1 MAAPLSLC
9 SLSLTWT
16 RARVRTAARRLRRA
30 IWGMMPTNKL
40 RYQRMTRLKMYPT
53 AEHTHEAQFRGLNN
67 KAFKAILPGHAVQLE
82 RIRPALESSKGI
94 E

>member
-1 MAAPLSLC
+1 MASTPTTPRAPLS
-9 SLSLTWT
+9 
-16 RARVRTAARRLRRA
+16 
-30 IWGMMPTNKL
+30 PKL
-40 RYQRMTRLKMYPT
+40 NLPPMTISPQVTRLDRVLDLVT
-53 AEHTHEAQFRGLNN
+53 SHEAQFRGLNN